1 MKAILI
7 GINIINS
14 TCACYIYKAG
24 SRPKIYIATTI
35 NTWRMLSTTIWADK
49 KYASFW
55 PISKNLKQYC
65 NLDFNLEFSI
75 QSIMYFQKIEKRKKH
90 TLNHNCIV
98 YCSYCGCQKRR
109 SVFRVLLGM
118 YNFAPDE
125 NSRSLQQQQ
134 HMNLESY
141 IDPMTLNIW
150 CYVCSK
156 YGVVEG
162 RQL

>member
-1 MKAILI
+1 MFFLIFKYLLIGILYEFKNVHQTYWQISISIMYSFKWSSYLIVKAILI

-35 NTWRMLSTTIWADK
+35 NTWKMLSTTIWADK

-75 QSIMYFQKIEKRKKH
+75 QSIMYFQKIEKRK
-90 TLNHNCIV
+90 
-98 YCSYCGCQKRR
+98 
-109 SVFRVLLGM
+109 
-118 YNFAPDE
+118 
-125 NSRSLQQQQ
+125 
-134 HMNLESY
+134 
-141 IDPMTLNIW
+141 NI
-150 CYVCSK
+150 
-156 YGVVEG
+156 
-162 RQL
+162 L